1 MKIFISIFSNRL
13 VQGVT
18 IEYPQS
24 AHIEERI
31 RTDVNSID
39 PIFRHYII
47 PREIQF
53 HADALQGRL
62 SFFLKCKGSRTSIQ
76 LTVPPSAIDVKT
88 THILKL
94 V

>member
-1 MKIFISIFSNRL
+1 M
-13 VQGVT
+13 T

-24 AHIEERI
+24 VHIEERI

-62 SFFLKCKGSRTSIQ
+62 PFFLKCKGSRTSIQ
-76 LTVPPSAIDVKT
+76 LTVPPTANEVNTPRIGKSI
-88 THILKL
+88 
-94 V
+94 